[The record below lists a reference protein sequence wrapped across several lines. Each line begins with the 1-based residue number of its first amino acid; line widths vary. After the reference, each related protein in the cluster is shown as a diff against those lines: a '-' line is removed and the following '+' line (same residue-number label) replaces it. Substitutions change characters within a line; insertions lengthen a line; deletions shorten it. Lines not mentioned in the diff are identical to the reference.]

1 MQSVGSSDLDT
12 SSMILDHT
20 SLDAPFFH
28 HSSIPF
34 LSALWRKTDRVEL
47 QQPMGPM
54 ESIEPIKPVSLSSN
68 PYKDP
73 TLNPY
78 KDPTLNP
85 YKDPSLNPYKD
96 PSLNPPLYS
105 MPENQWVDR
114 REAPA
119 GPMSDSVPERYLG
132 PIYPAYQPT
141 EYEEPHF
148 NDYYQRFG
156 NYSSSNN
163 YNLPGYNSQNVW

>member
-1 MQSVGSSDLDT
+1 MQGVGSSDLDT

-20 SLDAPFFH
+20 SRDAPFFH

-47 QQPMGPM
+47 LQQQPMGPM
-54 ESIEPIKPVSLSSN
+54 ESIEPIKPVSFSS
-68 PYKDP
+68 
-73 TLNPY
+73 
-78 KDPTLNP
+78 
-85 YKDPSLNPYKD
+85 NPYKD

-119 GPMSDSVPERYLG
+119 GPMSDSVTERYPG

-156 NYSSSNN
+156 NYSSSSNN

>member
-1 MQSVGSSDLDT
+1 
-12 SSMILDHT
+12 MILDHT

-28 HSSIPF
+28 HASIPF

-47 QQPMGPM
+47 PQPMGPM

-73 TLNPY
+73 SLNPY
-78 KDPTLNP
+78 KN
-85 YKDPSLNPYKD
+85 PSLNPYKD

-119 GPMSDSVPERYLG
+119 GPMSDSVPERYPG

>member
-1 MQSVGSSDLDT
+1 
-12 SSMILDHT
+12 
-20 SLDAPFFH
+20 
-28 HSSIPF
+28 
-34 LSALWRKTDRVEL
+34 
-47 QQPMGPM
+47 
-54 ESIEPIKPVSLSSN
+54 
-68 PYKDP
+68 
-73 TLNPY
+73 
-78 KDPTLNP
+78 
-85 YKDPSLNPYKD
+85 
-96 PSLNPPLYS
+96 

>member
-20 SLDAPFFH
+20 SRDAPFFH

-34 LSALWRKTDRVEL
+34 LSALWRKTDRMEL
-47 QQPMGPM
+47 LQKQPMGPM
-54 ESIEPIKPVSLSSN
+54 ESIEPIKPVSFSS
-68 PYKDP
+68 
-73 TLNPY
+73 
-78 KDPTLNP
+78 NP

-96 PSLNPPLYS
+96 PTLNPPLYS

>member
-85 YKDPSLNPYKD
+85 
-96 PSLNPPLYS
+96 PLYS

>member
-1 MQSVGSSDLDT
+1 MQGVGSSDLDT

-20 SLDAPFFH
+20 SRDAPFFH

-47 QQPMGPM
+47 LQQQPMGPM
-54 ESIEPIKPVSLSSN
+54 ESIEPIKPVSFSSN

-73 TLNPY
+73 T
-78 KDPTLNP
+78 
-85 YKDPSLNPYKD
+85 
-96 PSLNPPLYS
+96 LNPPLYS

-119 GPMSDSVPERYLG
+119 GPMNDSVTERYPG

-156 NYSSSNN
+156 NYSSSSNN